1 MKSST
6 NSFVPEAAG
15 RGFVVGAPRSG
26 TTLLVNLIAAHP
38 QVAPIYETG
47 FINHLLLLCE
57 GEARRSAS
65 RWNSKMYLGIGRY
78 VQGRRSA
85 HDVRKFVTKL
95 LSFYRSSNGRTFGKT
110 PDEFFPFGNTC
121 IEYNYCEFVR
131 ETERFVKALSDG
143 VGGAEDPF
151 VLGRRYLDRLFAIH
165 CARMDR
171 PLWVNKTPSLV
182 RCVDLLYKM
191 YPESG
196 VVHIVRDGR
205 DVVLSTV
212 ARRHGPNNLRDATR
226 RWKELVLAG
235 RRMRQNHRYREV
247 RYEDLIAA
255 PAQTLAEVFSLLGL
269 DASAAGSLPGLR
281 VYTHREKVWRDAMG
295 NEDRFA
301 FAREAG
307 DLLVDLGY
315 ERNDG
320 WVG

>member
-6 NSFVPEAAG
+6 NCSVPEAAG

-57 GEARRSAS
+57 GEARRSVS

-78 VQGRRSA
+78 MQRRRSA
-85 HDVRKFVTKL
+85 HDMRKFVTKL

-121 IEYNYCEFVR
+121 IEYNYCEFVN
-131 ETERFVKALSDG
+131 ETECFVRALSDG
-143 VGGAEDPF
+143 ASGAEDPF

-182 RCVDLLYKM
+182 RCVDLLCKM

-212 ARRHGPNNLRDATR
+212 ARRQGPNNLRDAAR

-235 RRMRQNHRYREV
+235 RRMRKSHRYWEA
-247 RYEDLIAA
+247 RYEELIAA
-255 PAQTLAEVFSLLGL
+255 PAPILNDVFCLLGL
-269 DASAAGSLPGLR
+269 NASAAESLPGLNI
-281 VYTHREKVWRDAMG
+281 YNHRENVWRNAMTQ
-295 NEDRFA
+295 EDKVV

-307 DLLVDLGY
+307 DLLIELGY
-315 ERNDG
+315 EKDDR
-320 WVG
+320 WVS